1 MLGCAWF
8 EQKEYLWSFIGYRR
22 PGLHTPSPNGDG
34 TKGFHY
40 KTKINT
46 NKLASLQQQLRGRGP
61 KPRLLGHH
69 VLAAGQGLTLG
80 VSLPVG
86 THTAEQQAMALEHG
100 FHDLFF
106 PSEP

>member
-1 MLGCAWF
+1 M
-8 EQKEYLWSFIGYRR
+8 
-22 PGLHTPSPNGDG
+22 PSPNGDG
-34 TKGFHY
+34 TRGFHY

-80 VSLPVG
+80 VSLAVG

-106 PSEP
+106 PTEPSEGGQSPCRPQSSFLGKWRDGDN